1 MISAL
6 TLAEV
11 IGRAMNAGMTYAE
24 VAAKVYRALVEHNIG
39 QTTVPEE
46 DLHVV
51 VEIAAAYLD
60 MCDPPPEREMAAL
73 ASVRT
78 HLGERA

>member
-6 TLAEV
+6 TLSEV
-11 IGRAMNAGMTYAE
+11 IEHGMDTGMTHAE
-24 VAAKVYRALVEHNIG
+24 IAAKVYRALVEHNIG

-60 MCDPPPEREMAAL
+60 MCEPPPEREMAAL
-73 ASVRT
+73 ASVRA
-78 HLGERA
+78 HLREGA